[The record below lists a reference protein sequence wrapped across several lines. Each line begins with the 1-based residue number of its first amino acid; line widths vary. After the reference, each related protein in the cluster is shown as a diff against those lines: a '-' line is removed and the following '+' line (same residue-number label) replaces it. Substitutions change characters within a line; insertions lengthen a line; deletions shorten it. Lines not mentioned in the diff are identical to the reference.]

1 MQKVKFVLNHLN
13 NPKVDHFEIREGTI
27 IENLRFEHK
36 NYELYAYPLQGC
48 IKTSFGTK
56 VLHWTKSGH
65 IKIPSISCP
74 SMACESPYDIVTVLK
89 DYDLNKVDPTQKKNT
104 AIEPN
109 NQYFTKLY
117 RVVRKNQ
124 DNSESTTL
132 FQGTENECECI
143 IEGFALSRKFNVS
156 ENDYIIIEEAP
167 RIQTKEVKYF
177 ANHIEID
184 NKKYYNIEN
193 IHNIIDNFYQ
203 NKQY

>member
-56 VLHWTKSGH
+56 VLLWNKSGH

-89 DYDLNKVDPTQKKNT
+89 DYDLNKV
-104 AIEPN
+104 
-109 NQYFTKLY
+109 
-117 RVVRKNQ
+117 
-124 DNSESTTL
+124 ESTPKD
-132 FQGTENECECI
+132 EYSN
-143 IEGFALSRKFNVS
+143 
-156 ENDYIIIEEAP
+156 
-167 RIQTKEVKYF
+167 
-177 ANHIEID
+177 
-184 NKKYYNIEN
+184 
-193 IHNIIDNFYQ
+193 
-203 NKQY
+203 